1 MPTTVPS
8 SIAIELPRIVAV
20 STQRPRAVERCRPS
34 APMMALLREA
44 VAWSV
49 TPADIAEKT
58 GRLRMAA
65 VCGVAPS
72 AVRYGRVHP
81 VAGHDQSLF
90 GQRQQTRRDARDDG
104 LQVAAGRGLARPA
117 VEKRVA
123 GDDGAPDAE
132 RDAPRS
138 VSRGVQHGDAH
149 RADRDLRA
157 VVEAAVDALLGDLH
171 LRGAD
176 EH

>member
-34 APMMALLREA
+34 APMMALLRED

-65 VCGVAPS
+65 GCGVAPS
-72 AVRYGRVHP
+72 AVRDGRVRP

-90 GQRQQTRRDARDDG
+90 GQRHRLARDALEQG
-104 LQVAAGRGLARPA
+104 LQVAPGRGLARP
-117 VEKRVA
+117 
-123 GDDGAPDAE
+123 
-132 RDAPRS
+132 
-138 VSRGVQHGDAH
+138 
-149 RADRDLRA
+149 
-157 VVEAAVDALLGDLH
+157 
-171 LRGAD
+171 
-176 EH
+176 